1 MNRVIEEKDVIIKKM
16 QEKMDELN
24 EENYRMQEK

>member
-1 MNRVIEEKDVIIKKM
+1 MNRVIEEKDVMIKKM